1 MYSNIIFVIHGVAIF
16 LLARMLWG
24 ASKAF
29 QVPITIHN
37 LPLVL
42 LTAMGLGLTTWLAM
56 FHPALFFPTGVLL
69 GGIMFTINSVEV
81 PGHPNPTL
89 LQKVIVALVAS
100 VFWPELL
107 VFCWFYFANAKK
119 IDKDEKSES

>member
-1 MYSNIIFVIHGVAIF
+1 MYSNVIFVIHGVVIF

-37 LPLVL
+37 LPLVI
-42 LTAMGLGLTTWLAM
+42 LTGMGLCLTTWLAM

-81 PGHPNPTL
+81 PGHPNPGL
-89 LQKVIVALVAS
+89 LQKIGVACLATA
-100 VFWPELL
+100 FWPELL